1 MARPRYLTKT
11 RYKTALECPT
21 KLFYTGKDEYPNSQ
35 LEDSFLAALA
45 EGGFQVGELAKYYY
59 PGGHDI
65 TTLDYEDAERQTLK
79 LLEQDDVVI
88 FEPAIRAGNLFIRID
103 ILVKQGS
110 HFHLIEVKSKSFNVE
125 IEDPFLNKNG
135 TLSSGWRPYLY
146 DVAFQRHV
154 LQTAYPDSSIASS
167 LMMLDK
173 NKGCPTD
180 GLNQK
185 FRIVR
190 NARNRTGVKVSAELS
205 EEELADK
212 ILVKVPVDE
221 FVDMIHAGSDSK
233 EQRSISFAEEVDLWA
248 GHYERDEVLF
258 SEIGSKC
265 KRCEFVCSKADEASE
280 KKSGFKTCW
289 KRSLGWSDS
298 DFDAPSVLYLWNSRK
313 KDKFIEQG
321 VVKIADLTKGDIDPK
336 SAEKSGLSMS
346 ERQWMQVE
354 KVQQGDTSPYCDI
367 GGLGSE
373 MASWKFPLHFIDF
386 ETTTVAIPFN
396 KGRRPYEGIAFQFS
410 HHVVEEG
417 GFVAHAGEFIHTEP
431 GVFPNYD
438 FVRALK
444 AALEGDE
451 GTIFRYAPH
460 ENTILNII
468 RRQILDDPDGVSDA
482 DELCAFIES
491 ITTSSGSSVQNWEG
505 TRNMVDMLEMV
516 KRFYYA
522 PYTGGSNSIKYV
534 LPAILNSSSYLQEKY
549 SKPIYGAPGG
559 IPSSNFT
566 DWQWIRTSS
575 GVVTDPYDLLPKLFS
590 EMSEED
596 NERFTNQSELRDG
609 GAAMI
614 AYARMQFSE
623 MQTSE
628 REELVKGLLRYCELD
643 TFAMVMIYEG
653 WREMV
658 R

>member
-1 MARPRYLTKT
+1 MTRLRYLTKT

-21 KLFYTGKDEYPNSQ
+21 KLFYTGKDEYPNTQ
-35 LEDSFLAALA
+35 LNDSFLAALA

-79 LLEQDDVVI
+79 LLEQDEVVI

-103 ILVKQGS
+103 ILIKQGS
-110 HFHLIEVKSKSFNVE
+110 RFQLIEVKSKSFDAE
-125 IEDPFLNKNG
+125 AEDPFLNKDR
-135 TLSSGWRPYLY
+135 TISSDWKPYLY

-154 LQTAYPDSSIASS
+154 LQTAHPDSSITSF
-167 LMMLDK
+167 LMMSDK

-190 NARNRTGVKVSAELS
+190 NARNRTGVNVSAELS
-205 EEELADK
+205 EEDLADK

-221 FVDMIHAGSDSK
+221 FVEMIHAGSESRA
-233 EQRSISFAEEVDLWA
+233 QRSISFTEEIELWA
-248 GHYERDEVLF
+248 GHYERDEVLL

-265 KRCEFVCSKADEASE
+265 KGCEFRCSKADQANGR
-280 KKSGFKTCW
+280 KSGFKTCW
-289 KRSLGWSDS
+289 KRSLDWSDS
-298 DFDAPSVLYLWNSRK
+298 DFDAPSVLDLWSSRK

-321 VVKIADLTKGDIDPK
+321 LVKMADLTEDDIGPK
-336 SAEKSGLSMS
+336 SAEKSGLTTS

-367 GGLGSE
+367 GGLGFE
-373 MASWKFPLHFIDF
+373 MARWKFPLHFIDF

-410 HHVVEEG
+410 HHVVEEDG
-417 GFVAHAGEFIHTEP
+417 SIAHAGEYIHTER

-460 ENTILNII
+460 ENTFLNII
-468 RRQILDDPDGVSDA
+468 RRQILDDPNGVPDA

-491 ITTSSGSSVQNWEG
+491 ITISSRSSPQKWEG
-505 TRNMVDMLEMV
+505 PRNMVDMFEMV
-516 KRFYYA
+516 KRFYYD

-549 SKPIYGAPGG
+549 SQPIYGAPSG

-566 DWQWIRTSS
+566 DWQWIQATN

-590 EMSEED
+590 EMSDED
-596 NERFTNQSELRDG
+596 NERFTNESELRDG

-623 MQTSE
+623 MHTSE

-658 R
+658 G